1 MTDFQVNCFGVS
13 HHHAHVELRERLRF
27 TLFDIRALMASGRED
42 THGNGSAA
50 ECPFSAIREMVLLST
65 CNRVELYVCMDADA
79 DSARNVLSDLV
90 VEASRMARHQ
100 AGLPPDDAYALTPE
114 IIEKVTY
121 HHAGEEAIHHLCSVA
136 SGLDSMVLGET
147 QILSQIKEA
156 HENAVESGLAGPVLK
171 AVFRAAEKAGKRA
184 RSQTAISSNPSSL
197 STAAVALARD
207 HIDGLRDR
215 EAVVIGLGEMGQL
228 ALKTLCTRKVK
239 CLRIVNRTAKRAM
252 AIAEHIMHNTGRTCF
267 AHSLEEL
274 PEAMKTADVVVTA
287 TGSNSPIIDVD
298 LAKRIMDTREGR
310 ELVIVDIAV
319 PRDVDPVVREVD
331 GICLFDTDDIHT
343 VQDEAVA
350 ARRREIPHVM
360 AIIDEEMAKLEISL
374 RKLQLKPLITE
385 LRQKAEAIRQHEL
398 ERTYQKLGSPDPEAW
413 SHVQNL
419 STALVK
425 KLFHDP
431 TIFLNEKAA
440 TGTVDSYAAT
450 IRELFGLKKTGE
462 SRG

>member
-215 EAVVIGLGEMGQL
+215 EA
-228 ALKTLCTRKVK
+228 
-239 CLRIVNRTAKRAM
+239 
-252 AIAEHIMHNTGRTCF
+252 HIMHNTGRTCF

-319 PRDVDPVVREVD
+319 PRDVDPLVREVD